1 MVKMLQVFIGQGIL
15 ERAAMQVECDHIS
28 RRESRLRHVGQE
40 EFVDQASTFNADTRL
55 LLRGRM
61 GRHYDP
67 AALPRRS
74 HSQIRA
80 VVEGAHEATFRAA
93 ELLIGRQV

>member
-1 MVKMLQVFIGQGIL
+1 
-15 ERAAMQVECDHIS
+15 
-28 RRESRLRHVGQE
+28 
-40 EFVDQASTFNADTRL
+40 
-55 LLRGRM
+55 M

-67 AALPRRS
+67 AALARRS

-80 VVEGAHEATFRAA
+80 VVEGTHEATFRAA